1 MAPKKR
7 PKTPPAP
14 FWPDGKHKSWKTIPD
29 KDRRNILQALQAGL
43 TSEQILRQCYRN
55 VTIGTLA
62 AVKAQFG
69 R

>member
-1 MAPKKR
+1 MATKSQL
-7 PKTPPAP
+7 KTSP
-14 FWPDGKHKSWKTIPD
+14 FWPDGKHKSWATIPD
-29 KDRRNILQALQAGL
+29 KDRRAILQALKLGL
-43 TSEQILRQCYRN
+43 SSEEILRQCYRN